1 MRRNVRFNMKIIH
14 CSLKMEITPN
24 TQIFPERSNL
34 TFFMAAFLGP
44 AAAAAGL
51 MGKCSIMCRSGSRDK
66 GEMEPDMKFCHRK
79 CATTAYHRPERCRN
93 LWIVKIFKIYCTFLS
108 IGHYKEKGTASLS
121 ICQVCKKNVL
131 LVGHFHSFSCR
142 IFFITYWTPL
152 PPPVV
157 HYTVYPPSGISSKYL
172 QIWTACSSTIRSF
185 GHHQFTKNVS

>member
-1 MRRNVRFNMKIIH
+1 MLQLFVVWVWPTKWIISWDLE
-14 CSLKMEITPN
+14 C
-24 TQIFPERSNL
+24 NL
-34 TFFMAAFLGP
+34 NFLYPILEFFRVPSFFGQE
-44 AAAAAGL
+44 L
-51 MGKCSIMCRSGSRDK
+51 MGKWSVMCRLVGGDK
-66 GEMEPDMKFCHRK
+66 GEMEPNIKFCHRK